1 MGMIAT
7 LNARLNRAAG
17 GYLRSQRSYDPY
29 SFIYSTGM
37 RYPLYGLQQTIAG
50 HEEEIPSD
58 FTGYVQAAYRGNGVV
73 FACMLA
79 RMMLFS
85 EARFTWRQIRSG
97 APGKLFG
104 TADLAVLEH
113 PWPSGTTG
121 DLLARAIVDVDL
133 SGNAFLAR
141 RPGPTIKRMRPDW
154 VTIILGSQGD
164 PDTQAGD
171 LDAEVLGYI
180 YHPGGEYSGR
190 APVNLLREQVAH
202 FAPIPDPLAS
212 YRGMSWLTPIVR
224 EIVADSAATTHKLK
238 FFENGA
244 TPNMVVKLDPAV
256 TMTAFDAWVDKFEA
270 AHAGVLNAYKTLYL
284 GAGAEATVVGADMRQ
299 IDFKVTQG
307 AGETRIAAAAGV
319 PPIIVGLSEG
329 LQAATYSNYGQARRR
344 FADGTMWPLW
354 RNMVGSLETIVP
366 PPAGS
371 QLWVDD
377 SDIPFLRE
385 DEKDRADIQST
396 QAQSIKALTDAGFD
410 PTSVI
415 DAITAGDLG
424 RLSHT
429 GLYSVQ
435 LQPPNP
441 DGTVPPA
448 TQAGRAL
455 AALIEPYLNG
465 KEPANV
471 S

>member
-164 PDTQAGD
+164 PDTQAGESARD
-171 LDAEVLGYI
+171 GPADASCRPRDQGGLACKPELSVNFAHATLLDPRGAPGPDGRSAPLG
-180 YHPGGEYSGR
+180 PGR
-190 APVNLLREQVAH
+190 ATDSTSPLPGEGWAGGCSSIRRRPV
-202 FAPIPDPLAS
+202 
-212 YRGMSWLTPIVR
+212 
-224 EIVADSAATTHKLK
+224 
-238 FFENGA
+238 
-244 TPNMVVKLDPAV
+244 
-256 TMTAFDAWVDKFEA
+256 TACIRAGLGRI
-270 AHAGVLNAYKTLYL
+270 AGVAG
-284 GAGAEATVVGADMRQ
+284 GAR
-299 IDFKVTQG
+299 
-307 AGETRIAAAAGV
+307 AA
-319 PPIIVGLSEG
+319 
-329 LQAATYSNYGQARRR
+329 
-344 FADGTMWPLW
+344 
-354 RNMVGSLETIVP
+354 
-366 PPAGS
+366 
-371 QLWVDD
+371 
-377 SDIPFLRE
+377 
-385 DEKDRADIQST
+385 
-396 QAQSIKALTDAGFD
+396 
-410 PTSVI
+410 PT
-415 DAITAGDLG
+415 
-424 RLSHT
+424 H
-429 GLYSVQ
+429 
-435 LQPPNP
+435 
-441 DGTVPPA
+441 
-448 TQAGRAL
+448 
-455 AALIEPYLNG
+455 
-465 KEPANV
+465 
-471 S
+471 